1 MKHNK
6 IISILIACVSIQFT
20 NAQTNNSLGIDISS
34 IKTPL
39 KANAI
44 GIGINYLKQFNGIEQ
59 QINSSNGFL
68 SFSPEIVTQA
78 GTSDAFSQI
87 QAKLSGYFLKGKVIE
102 LAGLKT
108 IDTKATLHLFP
119 ISVGA
124 ESNGNFSFVNTLA
137 EVGYIPY
144 YQATGN
150 KTVSEFLKHT
160 TLSFFVQA
168 GYKNKLDTA
177 NALALQGGKIDASA
191 EAFNSTIFRFKTHV
205 TIDTKNFFTNTTK
218 PGIGLI
224 GKATYWYDFMNKQ
237 IYYNLQ
243 AKCRLYLTPTQF
255 FDVTYD
261 KGSGAPNFNQGE
273 QFTTGLS
280 IQF

>member
-1 MKHNK
+1 MKQNK
-6 IISILIACVSIQFT
+6 ILPLIIACLSLQICV
-20 NAQTNNSLGIDISS
+20 AQTNNSLAIDINS

-44 GIGINYLKQFNGIEQ
+44 GIGINYLKNFNGIEQ
-59 QINSSNGFL
+59 QINGSKGFL
-68 SFSPEIVTQA
+68 SFTPEIITQA
-78 GTSDAFSQI
+78 GTSDAFSQL

-102 LAGLKT
+102 IAGLKT

-150 KTVSEFLKHT
+150 KTVSDFLKYT
-160 TLSFFVQA
+160 TISFFVQA
-168 GYKNKLDTA
+168 GYKNKLDTT
-177 NALALQGGKIDASA
+177 NTMALQGGKIDASA
-191 EAFNSTIFRFKTHV
+191 EALNTTLLRFKAHA
-205 TIDTKNFFTNTTK
+205 TIDTKNFFTNNTK

-224 GKATYWYDFMNKQ
+224 GKATYWYDFINKQ

-243 AKCRLYLTPTQF
+243 AKCRVYLTPTQF
-255 FDVTYD
+255 FDFTYD

-273 QFTTGLS
+273 QFTTGLTVA
-280 IQF
+280 F

>member
-1 MKHNK
+1 MKQ
-6 IISILIACVSIQFT
+6 IITLAILYLSIQLT
-20 NAQTNNSLGIDISS
+20 HAQTKNNVAIDIAS

-44 GIGINYLKQFNGIEQ
+44 GIGINYLKNFSGIEQ
-59 QINSSNGFL
+59 QINGTKGFL
-68 SFSPEIVTQA
+68 SFTPEIITQA
-78 GTSDAFSQI
+78 GTSDAFSQL
-87 QAKLSGYFLKGKVIE
+87 QAKLSGYFLRGKVIE
-102 LAGLKT
+102 VAGLKT

-119 ISVGA
+119 ISFGA

-150 KTVSEFLKHT
+150 KTVSDFLKQT
-160 TLSFFVQA
+160 TISFFVQT
-168 GYKNKLDTA
+168 GYKNKLDTT
-177 NALALQGGKIDASA
+177 NSMALQGGKIDASA
-191 EAFNSTIFRFKTHV
+191 EALNTTLLRFKAHA
-205 TIDTKNFFTNTTK
+205 TIDTKNFFTNTNK
-218 PGIGLI
+218 PGFGLI
-224 GKATYWYDFMNKQ
+224 GKGTYWYDFINKQ

-243 AKCRLYLTPTQF
+243 AKFRVYLTPTQF
-255 FDVTYD
+255 FDFTYD